1 MKRGVNKEKG
11 KRWLWGQ
18 MDLDL
23 NPTYIKLIFIIP
35 FKSTATVIILKT
47 ITYLKQKQLIK

>member
-1 MKRGVNKEKG
+1 
-11 KRWLWGQ
+11 
-18 MDLDL
+18 MDLGL

>member
-18 MDLDL
+18 VDLGL